1 MINRHIKTQINE
13 AIKHFPVVIVTG
25 PRQVGK
31 STLLYNEFV
40 KSGYN
45 YVSLDD
51 ISERNLAINSPKTF
65 LDNNPCPLII
75 DEAQKA
81 PELFD
86 EIEKNINQVRLK
98 KGNKAAA
105 GMYIISGSTRHMLLE
120 KAEESLAGRCAII
133 SMFPLSI
140 AEIYKNDNH
149 SFLSDLSE
157 INKRTKKTGL
167 ELDKIYKLIIKGFLP
182 FLYDDKKAN
191 TSLFYSSYINTY
203 LEKDLRDI
211 LDISDELKFINFF
224 KLLASNVSQEL
235 VYDNYSK
242 DVGVDSKTIKAWI
255 SALVKTGVVYLIEP
269 YNENSIKKRIV
280 KRPKLYFFDTGLVC
294 HLLGIDSEKTLINS
308 FLKGRIFE
316 NAAINEIKKS
326 FINNG
331 VNQTLYYYRDS
342 NKNEIDLVYVND
354 GKLNRIEI
362 KAGTNFSINDVSSFK
377 QLDATKWKIGNK
389 AIVCTID
396 KLSAIDNDVY
406 LIPIS
411 SI

>member
-13 AIKHFPVVIVTG
+13 AIKHFPVVIVMG

-140 AEIYKNDNH
+140 AEIYKNNNH

-242 DVGVDSKTIKAWI
+242 DIGVDSKTIKAWI

-331 VNQTLYYYRDS
+331 INQTLYYYRDS

-362 KAGTNFSINDVSSFK
+362 KAGTNFSMSDVSSFK

-396 KLSAIDNDVY
+396 KLSAIDNNVY

>member
-133 SMFPLSI
+133 SMFPLSV

-242 DVGVDSKTIKAWI
+242 DIGVDSKTIKAWI